1 MEDNVETTKKK
12 QYQDFKSFVNY
23 IDILTYALALSGEKS
38 FSGDPDKWHRAIFE
52 ICKKYK
58 NKIPELK
65 QIYFTYR
72 PPQPPQSEQVDRLI
86 KVLNMSR
93 EISMPNPRYP
103 RIDLP
108 KDKKNLILKR
118 ESERNKHYLNEIE
131 RIGKILKE
139 KVSAS
144 VPS

>member
-1 MEDNVETTKKK
+1 LEDNVETTKKK